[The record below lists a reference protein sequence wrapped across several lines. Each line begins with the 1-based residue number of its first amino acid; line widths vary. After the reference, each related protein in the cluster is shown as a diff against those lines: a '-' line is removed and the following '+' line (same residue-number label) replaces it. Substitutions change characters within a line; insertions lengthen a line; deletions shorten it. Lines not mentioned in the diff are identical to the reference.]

1 MMKKPTI
8 STALV
13 QVLLN
18 HLEKQG
24 IRAQEILGDASIDL
38 DRIETMNG
46 RIPLDRFMSIWQAVA
61 KKMGAELLGLSFG
74 EALAHHY
81 PGGNILFGV
90 MSNAPTLKEALEKFC
105 RYHDIMADAVKPALT
120 VTDEWVHFSFEV
132 VINSSLAAPKEISEV
147 LLATYA
153 VILRRLT
160 DGKLKLEEVRCRHSK
175 PSDIRIYNQTFHA
188 PVSFEQRRNEVIF
201 ARAYLDLPIFL
212 SDPRLLTVLDE
223 LAESLLKDLDAS
235 ETWSSRVADLLG
247 TVAVQGEVPTI
258 ANVST
263 QLGMSTRTLQ
273 HRLKQEGQTF
283 RSLLNRI
290 RRKIAMDVLN
300 KDRMNLCE
308 LAFLLGYSE
317 QSAFNHAFKRWT
329 GRTPMQYRKNLQNG
343 KRLEA
348 GHY

>member
-1 MMKKPTI
+1 
-8 STALV
+8 
-13 QVLLN
+13 
-18 HLEKQG
+18 
-24 IRAQEILGDASIDL
+24 
-38 DRIETMNG
+38 
-46 RIPLDRFMSIWQAVA
+46 
-61 KKMGAELLGLSFG
+61 MGSELLGLSFG

-132 VINSSLAAPKEISEV
+132 VVNSSLAAPKEISEV

-160 DGKLKLEEVRCRHSK
+160 NGKLKLEEVRCRHSK
-175 PSDIRIYNQTFHA
+175 PSDIRLYNQTFHA

-212 SDPRLLTVLDE
+212 SDPRLLAALEE
-223 LAESLLKDLDAS
+223 LAESILKELEAP
-235 ETWSSRVADLLG
+235 ETWSSRVVGLLG
-247 TVAVQGEVPTI
+247 TATVQGEIPTI
-258 ANVST
+258 ANISSR
-263 QLGMSTRTLQ
+263 LGMSARSLQ
-273 HRLKQEGQTF
+273 QRLKREGQTF

-290 RRKIAMDVLN
+290 RKRIAMDVLDKN
-300 KDRMNLCE
+300 RMDLCE

-329 GRTPMQYRKNLQNG
+329 GRTPMQYRKNL
-343 KRLEA
+343 
-348 GHY
+348 